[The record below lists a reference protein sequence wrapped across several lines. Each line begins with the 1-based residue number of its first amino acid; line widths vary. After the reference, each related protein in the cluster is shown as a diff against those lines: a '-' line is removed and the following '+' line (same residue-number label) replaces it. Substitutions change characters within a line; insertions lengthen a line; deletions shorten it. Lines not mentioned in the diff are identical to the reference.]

1 MVSGLG
7 LSDYLKRLIPIL
19 EAAVSSS
26 VLSSSYYGVS
36 SSWCTPSL
44 DIAIIM
50 EVNVFFFL
58 VQSQKEN
65 IFYYHFQILI
75 KESLIYV
82 FIIKFQCSK
91 IRTMRCLEAIHL
103 SPNYVH
109 NIPSYDTAKQQ
120 PHDFHYFAALLV
132 SVGVRVRLFI
142 ALPCCSSLV
151 ALGLGIESYFY

>member
-1 MVSGLG
+1 MLGSCFKQHNRAARPMHVLSLLHLPFSLFLVIQVIQPTISPLSLSLSPSVCVHTSTEQRSAKRWRGVAIVPWYAWVRTMVSGLG

-58 VQSQKEN
+58 V
-65 IFYYHFQILI
+65 
-75 KESLIYV
+75 
-82 FIIKFQCSK
+82 
-91 IRTMRCLEAIHL
+91 
-103 SPNYVH
+103 
-109 NIPSYDTAKQQ
+109 
-120 PHDFHYFAALLV
+120 
-132 SVGVRVRLFI
+132 
-142 ALPCCSSLV
+142 
-151 ALGLGIESYFY
+151 